1 MVAAVI
7 WVGAGAWMAVIAL
20 VVGRRSSRLGW
31 SSASLTRVRRIT
43 LLAAIGCTAVV
54 GGSLAADVVGDDD
67 GAVAATANWAR
78 NNGLGWIVDQLER
91 WRYSEPPSSEPADEL
106 AISPVFTV
114 APSTTS
120 RPTTASPTTTPPT
133 SSVPTTTEP
142 PFAPSPLA
150 PPVTPALEGEGVW
163 SPVVGPGEPHM
174 LWVTSMR
181 PLVAAR
187 SVTATYVYIRPDRLR
202 AAMYAGTELP
212 GTAELTDGAEWERYA
227 RVAEVDRPS
236 LVAAFNGGFRFEHIE
251 GGYLSEGQKIEP
263 LAAGEAAIAIDRAGR
278 ITIGEY
284 GRDLVDDG
292 TWESI
297 RQTKPLLVDNGV
309 SGTTGTRAN
318 AWGVDF
324 GGVIYVFRSALCT
337 LANGDLMY
345 VSAGEVDAAMLAD
358 ILIAAGCRMA
368 MQLDINGT
376 WPQFAVYDG
385 FGTADRSGVLVDRR
399 MSNANRYL
407 SGSKKDFFAL
417 FLRT

>member
-7 WVGAGAWMAVIAL
+7 WVGAAAWTTVVVL
-20 VVGRRSSRLGW
+20 VVGRRSSHLGW
-31 SSASLTRVRRIT
+31 SSGRLTRVRRIT
-43 LLAAIGCTAVV
+43 LLAAICCTATAS
-54 GGSLAADVVGDDD
+54 GSLVADVVGDDD
-67 GAVAATANWAR
+67 GLITSTANWAR
-78 NNGLGWIVDQLER
+78 NNGFGWAVDQLER
-91 WRYSEPPSSEPADEL
+91 WRYSELPSSEPADEL

-120 RPTTASPTTTPPT
+120 PPPTVFPTTTSPT
-133 SSVPTTTEP
+133 SSAPTTTEA

-163 SPVVGPGEPHM
+163 SPVAMSGEPDM
-174 LWVTSMR
+174 VWVTSMR

-187 SVTATYVYIRPDRLR
+187 SVTATYVYIRADRLR

-212 GTAELTDGAEWERYA
+212 GTAELPDGAEWERYA
-227 RVAEVDRPS
+227 RIAEVDRPS
-236 LVAAFNGGFRFEHIE
+236 LVAAFNGGFRFEHID
-251 GGYLSEGQKIEP
+251 GGYMSEGQTIEP
-263 LAAGEAAIAIDRAGR
+263 LAVGEAAVAIDRAGR

-309 SGTTGTRAN
+309 SGTTGTRADT
-318 AWGVDF
+318 WGVDF
-324 GGVIYVFRSALCT
+324 GGVIYVLRSALCT
-337 LANGDLMY
+337 LANGDLLY

-358 ILIAAGCRMA
+358 ILIAAGCRTA

-385 FGTADRSGVLVDRR
+385 FGTVDRSGVLVDRR